1 MFSFV
6 SQSLRDAPG
15 SGSVFA
21 VFPALAALALLA
33 VFAATPLTA
42 PSADAAVSSDDIPA
56 SAPVSADA
64 ESDDSEDEFS
74 SDIDIPDFYTGADGD
89 VFALAEDVFGSPD
102 LEEDPADAVVDDI
115 EPFPAEREA
124 LEKAQADPS
133 RLNIMTLAMVRA
145 RMATMLLAKA
155 HASMDLPPSQSGMDR
170 ALAYGLSAVDLVPDE
185 PAFTFLLAQIYAAHT
200 KSALML
206 SLAEDAA
213 ERTLAL
219 DPAKAEARL
228 LLGAILFRERYF
240 GPAIDNFERA
250 LTDKG
255 DLLDIRTAGLLG
267 SAYCLDGQAARGER
281 FLDALA
287 KKNPKSGPA
296 LFALAVLQR
305 AMGNDKD
312 AQAGMKKAIP
322 ALKADPE
329 AQKYA
334 RTLLKE
340 WGGNGQ

>member
-102 LEEDPADAVVDDI
+102 REPDPADAVGDMA
-115 EPFPAEREA
+115 PFPAEREA

-219 DPAKAEARL
+219 DPAKSEARL

-240 GPAIDNFERA
+240 GPAIDSFERA
-250 LTDKG
+250 VTNKG

-267 SAYCLDGQAARGER
+267 SAYCLDGQAPRGER
-281 FLDALA
+281 FLDAFA

-305 AMGNDKD
+305 AIGKDKD
-312 AQAGMKKAIP
+312 AQAGLKKAIP
-322 ALKADPE
+322 ALKADPD

>member
-1 MFSFV
+1 MVSFV

-15 SGSVFA
+15 CGGVSA
-21 VFPALAALALLA
+21 MFPTLAALAL
-33 VFAATPLTA
+33 FAMFATTTLTA
-42 PSADAAVSSDDIPA
+42 FSAEAAVSSDDISESVPL
-56 SAPVSADA
+56 SADL
-64 ESDDSEDEFS
+64 ESGESEEEFS
-74 SDIDIPDFYTGADGD
+74 SDIDVPDFYTGADGD

-102 LEEDPADAVVDDI
+102 READPADAVGDL

-124 LEKAQADPS
+124 LEKAQADPN

-155 HASMDLPPSQSGMDR
+155 RAAGDLPPSQSGMDR

-200 KSALML
+200 KSTLML

-240 GPAIDNFERA
+240 GPAIDSFERA

-267 SAYCLDGQAARGER
+267 SAYCLDGQTARGVR
-281 FLDALA
+281 FLDAFA

-296 LFALAVLQR
+296 LFALAVLHH
-305 AMGNDKD
+305 AMGKDKD

-322 ALKADPE
+322 ELKADPD

-334 RTLLKE
+334 RSLLKE

>member
-1 MFSFV
+1 MVSFV

-15 SGSVFA
+15 CGGVSA
-21 VFPALAALALLA
+21 MFPTLAALAL
-33 VFAATPLTA
+33 FAMFATTTLTA
-42 PSADAAVSSDDIPA
+42 FSAEAAVSSDDISESVPL
-56 SAPVSADA
+56 SADL
-64 ESDDSEDEFS
+64 ESGESEEEFS
-74 SDIDIPDFYTGADGD
+74 SDIDVPDFYTGSDGD

-102 LEEDPADAVVDDI
+102 READPADAVGDL

-124 LEKAQADPS
+124 LEKAQADPN

-155 HASMDLPPSQSGMDR
+155 RAAGDLPPSQSGMDR

-200 KSALML
+200 KSTLML

>member
-1 MFSFV
+1 MVSFV

-15 SGSVFA
+15 SGGVSA
-21 VFPALAALALLA
+21 MFPTLAALAL
-33 VFAATPLTA
+33 FAMFATTTLTA
-42 PSADAAVSSDDIPA
+42 FSAEAAVSSDDISESVPL
-56 SAPVSADA
+56 SADL
-64 ESDDSEDEFS
+64 ESGESEEEFS
-74 SDIDIPDFYTGADGD
+74 SDIDVPDFYTGADGD

-102 LEEDPADAVVDDI
+102 READPADAVGDL

-213 ERTLAL
+213 ERTLVL

>member
-15 SGSVFA
+15 SGGVSA
-21 VFPALAALALLA
+21 VFPMLAALALLA

-42 PSADAAVSSDDIPA
+42 PSAEAAVSSDDIPA

-64 ESDDSEDEFS
+64 ESDDPEDAFS
-74 SDIDIPDFYTGADGD
+74 SDIDIPDFYAGADGD
-89 VFALAEDVFGSPD
+89 VFALAEDVFVSPD
-102 LEEDPADAVVDDI
+102 READPADAVGDLDL
-115 EPFPAEREA
+115 FPAEREA

-200 KSALML
+200 KSAIML

-228 LLGAILFRERYF
+228 LLGAIRFRERYF
-240 GPAIDNFERA
+240 GPAIDSFERA

-267 SAYCLDGQAARGER
+267 SAYCLDAQAARGVR
-281 FLDALA
+281 FLDAFA

-296 LFALAVLQR
+296 WFALAVLHH
-305 AMGNDKD
+305 ATGKD
-312 AQAGMKKAIP
+312 TEAQAGMKKAIP
-322 ALKADPE
+322 ELKADPE

-334 RTLLKE
+334 RSLLKE

>member
-15 SGSVFA
+15 SGSA
-21 VFPALAALALLA
+21 SAALASLAALAIVAVLA
-33 VFAATPLTA
+33 TATLTA
-42 PSADAAVSSDDIPA
+42 PSAEAAVSSGDIPA
-56 SAPVSADA
+56 SAPLSAGP
-64 ESDDSEDEFS
+64 ESDDSEDEFT
-74 SDIDIPDFYTGADGD
+74 SDIDIPDFYAGADGD
-89 VFALAEDVFGSPD
+89 VFALAEDIFGSPD
-102 LEEDPADAVVDDI
+102 REPDPADAVGDI

-124 LEKAQADPS
+124 LEKAQADPN

-145 RMATMLLAKA
+145 RMATTLLAKA

-185 PAFTFLLAQIYAAHT
+185 PAFTFLLAQIYAAHP

-240 GPAIDNFERA
+240 GPAIDTFERA
-250 LTDKG
+250 LTDK
-255 DLLDIRTAGLLG
+255 DSLLDMRTAGLLG

-281 FLDALA
+281 FLDAFA

-296 LFALAVLQR
+296 WFALAVLQH
-305 AMGNDKD
+305 AIEKEND

-322 ALKADPE
+322 ALKADPD

-334 RTLLKE
+334 RSLLKE

>member
-15 SGSVFA
+15 GGSAFA
-21 VFPALAALALLA
+21 AFPALAALALLV
-33 VFAATPLTA
+33 VFAGTPLTA
-42 PSADAAVSSDDIPA
+42 PSAEAAVSSDDIPA

-64 ESDDSEDEFS
+64 KPDDPEEEFS
-74 SDIDIPDFYTGADGD
+74 SDIDIPDFYAGADGD
-89 VFALAEDVFGSPD
+89 IFALAEDVFGSPD
-102 LEEDPADAVVDDI
+102 READPADAVGDI
-115 EPFPAEREA
+115 DPFPAEREA
-124 LEKAQADPS
+124 LEKAQTDPS

-155 HASMDLPPSQSGMDR
+155 RASENLPPSQSGMDR
-170 ALAYGLSAVDLVPDE
+170 ALAYALSAVDLVPEE

-228 LLGAILFRERYF
+228 LLGAIRFRERYF
-240 GPAIDNFERA
+240 GPAIDSFERA

-267 SAYCLDGQAARGER
+267 SAYCLDGQAPRGER
-281 FLDALA
+281 FLDAFA

-296 LFALAVLQR
+296 LFALAVLHH

-322 ALKADPE
+322 SLKADPE